1 MNNEDY
7 WKERF
12 EQLEDS
18 THNRSV
24 KTVQSIDK
32 ELQKA
37 QKTIE
42 GQINAWYQRVA
53 KNNDITMQEAR
64 KLLTAK
70 ELKEFKWDV
79 QEYIKYGRENE
90 LDARWLKELEN
101 ASARVHISRLEQIKL
116 QTQQACEAL
125 YGNQLDEIDRHIR
138 QVYQSDY
145 YHTLYEVQRGINVGW
160 NVASVDENL
169 LSKIISKP
177 WAVDGKNFSERIW
190 GSKSQL
196 ISSLH
201 TNITQMCML
210 GQAPDK
216 AIRNIEK
223 AFGSSR
229 YQASRLVMTESA
241 YFSSVARKDAL
252 KELDVE
258 EFEVVATL
266 DSHTSE
272 KCRDMDG
279 MHFPMSDFVVGV
291 TAPPFHPN
299 CRTTTCPYF
308 ADDVGMR
315 VARDDNG
322 NRVYVPSNMT
332 YKEWKG
338 NFVGENL
345 RKDVPDGKI
354 VRDYQSNMAQKFG
367 KEHYD
372 GMHDLID
379 SSENPSLKK
388 VWGQYEGDINVADAK
403 YKGRAHCMR
412 SNIYVNGEKDAKG
425 NTWNAPFQVTFH
437 ESGHAIDSLASKKAS
452 GIGFHYSSRYK
463 DGIFPQTIKDEVQE
477 LVDKKSEV
485 IKQEFKEHKGDW
497 KWLSDKGY
505 ISKSSYDFYTNYGTW
520 LGGEPKYSKSIAYKA
535 IEKEVN
541 ALSPKAKAD
550 LSDILEGA
558 TGAKINCGFGHGAR
572 YWKQKTFDGVSDGLA
587 TEAFAEMI
595 DSTMSNRE
603 SLEVIKKYLP
613 KSYAIFEEMI
623 VALVE

>member
-12 EQLEDS
+12 EQLENS

-24 KTVQSIDK
+24 RTVQSIDK

-42 GQINAWYQRVA
+42 TQINAWYQRVA
-53 KNNDITMQEAR
+53 KNNDITMKEAR
-64 KLLTAK
+64 KLLSAK

-90 LDARWLKELEN
+90 LDAKWLKELEN

-125 YGNQLDEIDRHIR
+125 YGNQLDEVDRHIR

-160 NVASVDENL
+160 NVASVDENQ

-177 WAVDGKNFSERIW
+177 WAVDGKNFSDRIW

-196 ISSLH
+196 ISTLH

-241 YFSSVARKDAL
+241 YFSSVARVDAF

-266 DSHTSE
+266 DSHTSNL
-272 KCRDMDG
+272 CRDMDG
-279 MHFPMSDFVVGV
+279 RHFPMNEFVVGV

-308 ADDVGMR
+308 ADDEGMR
-315 VARDDNG
+315 VARDENG
-322 NRVYVPSNMT
+322 NLVYVPSNMT
-332 YKEWKG
+332 YHEWKG
-338 NFVGENL
+338 NFVADSMSDQT
-345 RKDVPDGKI
+345 K
-354 VRDYQSNMAQKFG
+354 
-367 KEHYD
+367 KEF
-372 GMHDLID
+372 
-379 SSENPSLKK
+379 
-388 VWGQYEGDINVADAK
+388 VK
-403 YKGRAHCMR
+403 YK
-412 SNIYVNGEKDAKG
+412 NILGNESLSIEEFAKIRYNGEEWKMFKAFTNSIQSGELSALADFDLYKNISREMDEKLIG
-425 NTWNAPFQVTFH
+425 VVT
-437 ESGHAIDSLASKKAS
+437 SNNIAIV
-452 GIGFHYSSRYK
+452 G
-463 DGIFPQTIKDEVQE
+463 
-477 LVDKKSEV
+477 KSN
-485 IKQEFKEHKGDW
+485 H
-497 KWLSDKGY
+497 
-505 ISKSSYDFYTNYGTW
+505 
-520 LGGEPKYSKSIAYKA
+520 SIARVIGS
-535 IEKEVN
+535 IEHRRNGVQI
-541 ALSPKAKAD
+541 
-550 LSDILEGA
+550 SDILDALTNKDSEVLPVKVMKNGRSQKFRNNVVEVSINPD
-558 TGAKINCGFGHGAR
+558 TGIIIQVNPVHKR
-572 YWKQKTFDGVSDGLA
+572 KKV
-587 TEAFAEMI
+587 
-595 DSTMSNRE
+595 E
-603 SLEVIKKYLP
+603 S
-613 KSYAIFEEMI
+613 
-623 VALVE
+623 

>member
-12 EQLEDS
+12 EQLENS

-24 KTVQSIDK
+24 RTVQSIDK

-125 YGNQLDEIDRHIR
+125 YGNQLDEVDRHIR

-160 NVASVDENL
+160 NVASIDENQ

-177 WAVDGKNFSERIW
+177 WAVDGKNFSDRIW

-196 ISSLH
+196 INSLH

-241 YFSSVARKDAL
+241 YFSSVARVDAF

-266 DSHTSE
+266 DSHTSNL
-272 KCRDMDG
+272 CRDMDG
-279 MHFPMSDFVVGV
+279 QHFPMSEFVVGV

-308 ADDVGMR
+308 ADDEGTR

-322 NRVYVPSNMT
+322 NLVYVPSNMT
-332 YKEWKG
+332 YHEWKG
-338 NFVGENL
+338 NFVGKVDTPVMKNVISKTSPKYKEVKTEWLKEATPNSHIVT
-345 RKDVPDGKI
+345 DMNEYTDGGNTYIVDGKNVLLDYTDKEKAVAELLERTFGGELYMIPKVLNPKGVSTPDYLFRGQRYDLKELRGRSKNLVYNAIAKKKRQADNFILDISNCPLNYDDIKKQIQDIFEKSTHTRFVQNI
-354 VRDYQSNMAQKFG
+354 VVIMN
-367 KEHYD
+367 
-372 GMHDLID
+372 
-379 SSENPSLKK
+379 
-388 VWGQYEGDINVADAK
+388 
-403 YKGRAHCMR
+403 
-412 SNIYVNGEKDAKG
+412 
-425 NTWNAPFQVTFH
+425 
-437 ESGHAIDSLASKKAS
+437 
-452 GIGFHYSSRYK
+452 
-463 DGIFPQTIKDEVQE
+463 DEVI
-477 LVDKKSEV
+477 EV
-485 IKQEFKEHKGDW
+485 
-497 KWLSDKGY
+497 
-505 ISKSSYDFYTNYGTW
+505 
-520 LGGEPKYSKSIAYKA
+520 YSRVK
-535 IEKEVN
+535 
-541 ALSPKAKAD
+541 
-550 LSDILEGA
+550 
-558 TGAKINCGFGHGAR
+558 
-572 YWKQKTFDGVSDGLA
+572 
-587 TEAFAEMI
+587 
-595 DSTMSNRE
+595 
-603 SLEVIKKYLP
+603 
-613 KSYAIFEEMI
+613 
-623 VALVE
+623 

>member
-12 EQLEDS
+12 EQLENS

-24 KTVQSIDK
+24 RTVQSIDK

-42 GQINAWYQRVA
+42 DQINAWYQRVA
-53 KNNDITMQEAR
+53 KNNDITMKEAR

-125 YGNQLDEIDRHIR
+125 YGNQLDEIDHHIR

-160 NVASVDENL
+160 NVASVDENM

-177 WAVDGKNFSERIW
+177 WAVDGKNFSDRIW

-196 ISSLH
+196 INSLH

-210 GQAPDK
+210 GQSPDK

-223 AFGSSR
+223 VFGSSR
-229 YQASRLVMTESA
+229 SQASRLIMTESA
-241 YFSSVARKDAL
+241 YFSSIARNDAF

-258 EFEVVATL
+258 EFEVVATM

-279 MHFPMSDFVVGV
+279 QHFPMSEFIVGV
-291 TAPPFHPN
+291 SAPPFHPN

-308 ADDVGMR
+308 ADDEGTR
-315 VARDDNG
+315 VARDENG

-332 YKEWKG
+332 YREWKG
-338 NFVGENL
+338 NFVGNVAKATEEMKVIDFTPAKTVEEAEEYAKQFVNSGGFTIGKRSVNYSGVDL
-345 RKDVPDGKI
+345 DVANDVNYQLTQLFGNYDIKKFDSIETFGK
-354 VRDYQSNMAQKFG
+354 AQKKYWSNHGEAPLCTSNFG
-367 KEHYD
+367 NLMINKE
-372 GMHDLID
+372 ICK
-379 SSENPSLKK
+379 S
-388 VWGQYEGDINVADAK
+388 
-403 YKGRAHCMR
+403 
-412 SNIYVNGEKDAKG
+412 G
-425 NTWNAPFQVTFH
+425 NT
-437 ESGHAIDSLASKKAS
+437 
-452 GIGFHYSSRYK
+452 
-463 DGIFPQTIKDEVQE
+463 
-477 LVDKKSEV
+477 
-485 IKQEFKEHKGDW
+485 
-497 KWLSDKGY
+497 
-505 ISKSSYDFYTNYGTW
+505 
-520 LGGEPKYSKSIAYKA
+520 
-535 IEKEVN
+535 
-541 ALSPKAKAD
+541 
-550 LSDILEGA
+550 
-558 TGAKINCGFGHGAR
+558 
-572 YWKQKTFDGVSDGLA
+572 
-587 TEAFAEMI
+587 
-595 DSTMSNRE
+595 
-603 SLEVIKKYLP
+603 IKKYIADGKESFDYVMKNMSKLSGS
-613 KSYAIFEEMI
+613 KLELAKTYQKAGRSLVGETFKDMITHETGHHISYMSGVNKEISEVLKTSDWTEYATHLSGYANHSSGEYIAESWTAYIKGETELLDRKLIDVFER
-623 VALVE
+623 LVK

>member
-1 MNNEDY
+1 MNNGDY

-12 EQLEDS
+12 EQLENS

-24 KTVQSIDK
+24 RTVQSIDK

-125 YGNQLDEIDRHIR
+125 YGNQLDEVDHHIR

-145 YHTLYEVQRGINVGW
+145 YHTLYEVQRGMNVGW
-160 NVASVDENL
+160 NVASVDENM

-177 WAVDGKNFSERIW
+177 WAVDGKNFSDRIW

-196 ISSLH
+196 INSLH

-210 GQAPDK
+210 GQSPDK

-241 YFSSVARKDAL
+241 YFSSIARVDAF

-266 DSHTSE
+266 DSHTSDL
-272 KCRDMDG
+272 CRDMDG
-279 MHFPMSDFVVGV
+279 QHFPMRDFAVGV
-291 TAPPFHPN
+291 NAPPFHPN

-315 VARDDNG
+315 VARDENG

-332 YKEWKG
+332 YREWKG
-338 NFVGENL
+338 NFVGDNDMSL
-345 RKDVPDGKI
+345 SLTKSVSGDTIKLDDIIIHKSVGARTRNYDILDV
-354 VRDYQSNMAQKFG
+354 QT
-367 KEHYD
+367 
-372 GMHDLID
+372 
-379 SSENPSLKK
+379 
-388 VWGQYEGDINVADAK
+388 GDIYHFAEGTKIQNVEVFAG
-403 YKGRAHCMR
+403 YKVKKPLKEEVAEGLTNEFGGDVKKWQHVKG
-412 SNIYVNGEKDAKG
+412 NGVIDYNGEEVKAEVH
-425 NTWNAPFQVTFH
+425 WFQEETV
-437 ESGHAIDSLASKKAS
+437 GKVK
-452 GIGFHYSSRYK
+452 
-463 DGIFPQTIKDEVQE
+463 
-477 LVDKKSEV
+477 
-485 IKQEFKEHKGDW
+485 FKVKE
-497 KWLSDKGY
+497 WL
-505 ISKSSYDFYTNYGTW
+505 
-520 LGGEPKYSKSIAYKA
+520 E
-535 IEKEVN
+535 
-541 ALSPKAKAD
+541 
-550 LSDILEGA
+550 
-558 TGAKINCGFGHGAR
+558 
-572 YWKQKTFDGVSDGLA
+572 
-587 TEAFAEMI
+587 
-595 DSTMSNRE
+595 
-603 SLEVIKKYLP
+603 
-613 KSYAIFEEMI
+613 
-623 VALVE
+623 